1 MSQNEKGLNI
11 LICGSQ
17 KFSDESF
24 VFGMMDQIFKA
35 YDGKIETVFTS
46 KFSGSCEFVRNW
58 IATTNESIQ
67 EFNNYKLEEW
77 KNTYGSVKGF
87 IPQKQINASDCTF
100 DMHLAKENISL
111 YEELDIPDFIIQNDP
126 FFQKGKELLMSNS
139 IQMILAFPNPEGV
152 LGASTQNIHRFAKL
166 AQIDNCFF
174 DCSKAYKEINALKQE
189 KLIQLQQE
197 NHTGFNN
204 RHPGKK
210 F

>member
-24 VFGMMDQIFKA
+24 VFGMMDQIFRA
-35 YDGKIETVFTS
+35 YDGKIDTVFTS
-46 KFSGSCEFVRNW
+46 QFSGSCEYVRNW
-58 IATTNESIQ
+58 VAVTNESIE
-67 EFNNYKLEEW
+67 EFNASRLEDW
-77 KNTYGSVKGF
+77 KNTYGSAKGF
-87 IPQKQINASDCTF
+87 VPHALINASDCTF

-111 YEELDIPDFIIQNDP
+111 YEELDIPEFIIQNDP
-126 FFQKGKELLMSNS
+126 FFQKGKELLMQNS

-166 AQIDNCFF
+166 AQLESCFF
-174 DCSKAYKEINALKQE
+174 DCSQAYQKIHAHKQE
-189 KLIQLQQE
+189 KLIQIEKE
-197 NHTGFNN
+197 NHTGFAN

-210 F
+210 I